1 MKLIEL
7 HWNNLKG
14 EGHVK
19 YTKTFEEAHWVVRA
33 DMLQD
38 CIVDLQDKYS
48 SLLSTPKS
56 TEPEDSLEDLMKL
69 NLIRILN
76 NRPITLGYVDSKK
89 RIGWVWLE
97 TGLPAS
103 LEKK

>member
-7 HWNNLKG
+7 HWNRLKG
-14 EGHVK
+14 EGYVK
-19 YTKTFEEAHWVVRA
+19 YTKTFEEADWIVRA

-38 CIVDLQDKYS
+38 CIVDLEDKYS
-48 SLLSTPKS
+48 SLLSTSKS

-69 NLIRILN
+69 KPIRILN

-103 LEKK
+103 LDKK